1 MSNSVKSSNTLSRR
15 TVLRGLGAAVSLPFL
30 ESLAPKAFAALA
42 SPATPAPV
50 KPVRMAVLYMPNG
63 VNVGA
68 WAPRGAGECFELSP
82 TLSPLAPLK
91 NDLLVFSE
99 LWNASA
105 IGGDGHYVKTGGF
118 LTGTTI
124 TKTTGKDIRSGAVSM
139 DQLAAQRVG
148 KLTPLPSLELGIDP
162 VTGGIDNNVGYTRLY
177 GSHISWATPTTP
189 AGKEINPQHA
199 FDRLFRSNPRAEG
212 DNRSVLDLVMEDA
225 RGIRSKVAGAD
236 QAKLDE
242 YLESV
247 RAVEKRIEFNSRQR
261 AEEQKLTP
269 EQLLAIEGLER
280 RIGEFVNDPERQ
292 KLFTGEG
299 GRRRGGRSS
308 GNDFSEHVK
317 LMLDLMVLAFW
328 SDTTRVATFMFGN
341 AVSPRNFSF
350 LDGVRGGHHEISH
363 HKNDKANLEQYQRI
377 NQWHVEQYAYMLKR
391 MKEIKEGD
399 ATLLDNSM
407 VLFGSG
413 MSDGNSHNP
422 RNLPLVLAGKAGGAF
437 ATGRHVVY
445 EKKTPLCNL
454 YTSMLDRV
462 GAPVDRF
469 GDSNGKLAGLEDR
482 DFAGVAQA

>member
-1 MSNSVKSSNTLSRR
+1 MHNLRVVSRR

-30 ESLAPKAFAALA
+30 ESLAPRANAAAAGAAPAGA
-42 SPATPAPV
+42 SSR
-50 KPVRMAVLYMPNG
+50 PVRMAVLYMPNG

-68 WAPRGAGECFELSP
+68 WTPRGVGSCFELSP
-82 TLSPLAPLK
+82 TLSPLQPLK
-91 NDLLVFSE
+91 DDLLIFSE

-105 IGGDGHYVKTGGF
+105 VGGDGHYVKTGGF

-139 DQLAAQRVG
+139 DQVAAQRIG
-148 KLTPLPSLELGIDP
+148 RQTPLPSLELGIDP
-162 VTGGIDNNVGYTRLY
+162 VTSGIDANVGYTRLY

-189 AGKEINPQHA
+189 AGKEINPQLA

-225 RGIRSKVAGAD
+225 AGVRTRVGGAD
-236 QAKLDE
+236 RAKIDE

-247 RAVEKRIEFNSRQR
+247 RAVEKRIDFNSRQR

-280 RIGEFVNDPERQ
+280 RVAEFMNDPERL
-292 KLFTGEG
+292 KRFGGEG
-299 GRRRGGRSS
+299 GRRKRGGWGS
-308 GNDFSEHVK
+308 GEEFAEHVR
-317 LMLDLMVLAFW
+317 LMLDMMVLAFW

-350 LDGVRGGHHEISH
+350 LPGVRGGHHEISH
-363 HKNDKANLEQYQRI
+363 HKNEPTSLEQYQRI
-377 NQWHVEQYAYMLKR
+377 NRWHVEQYAYMLGK
-391 MKEIKEGD
+391 MKSIKEGD
-399 ATLLDNSM
+399 GTLLDNSM

-413 MSDGNSHNP
+413 MSDGNSHSP
-422 RNLPLVLAGKAGGAF
+422 RNLPLVLAGKAGGDF
-437 ATGRHVVY
+437 ATGRHLRY

-454 YTSMLDRV
+454 YAAMLDRV

-469 GDSNGKLAGLEDR
+469 GDSTAKLAGLDDR
-482 DFAGVAQA
+482 SFEGVAEA